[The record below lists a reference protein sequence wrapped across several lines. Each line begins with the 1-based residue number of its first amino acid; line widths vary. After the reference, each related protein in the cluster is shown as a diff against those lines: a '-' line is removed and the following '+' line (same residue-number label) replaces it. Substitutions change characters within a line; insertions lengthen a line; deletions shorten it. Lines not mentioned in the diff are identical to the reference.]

1 MMEAPAPA
9 RRKRA
14 PGGNLRWGIAIL
26 LGIGIVINYIDRV
39 NISVATKPLETEF
52 HLSAGQMGII
62 LSSYLWSYAL
72 LQIPVGA
79 LLDKVGIKWLM
90 RVGTVIWTLATFM
103 TAIVSGLGLII
114 LSRIL
119 LGIAEAPAFPGASK
133 ATGYW
138 FPLSERGLA
147 TSSFDAAAKFSNVI
161 GVPLVAGAVTV
172 WGWRAGFILT
182 GVLSLIYAA
191 LFWLFYRNPSKERHL
206 SREEYSYIT
215 EGGAQPEIEGTQQQ
229 SVMKNLGFLLRQP
242 KVWGLTLGFMAYG
255 YSFYLFL
262 TWLPGYLETAL
273 HMSVLKSGFYT
284 IVPWIVATITD
295 IFIGGWLVDRLISR
309 GYNSNT
315 VRKTLLTIG
324 MLLGI
329 AVIGAAYTTSPTVAI
344 IWISIALG
352 GLAFAAPI
360 GWSIPALIA
369 PPGTVGTVGSIMNF
383 FNNVAGIIAPIV
395 AGFLFQSTGSF
406 AINFLI
412 AGIILIFG
420 VLSFLFLLG
429 KIEPIQSPYTV
440 KPSAEQPPEEE
451 HRRTA

>member
-1 MMEAPAPA
+1 MMQAPASTPA
-9 RRKRA
+9 RRRT

-39 NISVATKPLETEF
+39 NISVATKPLEGEF
-52 HLSAGQMGII
+52 HLSSGQMGII

-90 RVGTVIWTLATFM
+90 RVGTVLWTIATFM

-114 LSRIL
+114 LSRVL

-138 FPLSERGLA
+138 FPLGERGLA

-161 GVPLVAGAVTV
+161 GVPLVAAAVTV
-172 WGWRAGFILT
+172 WGWRAGFYLT
-182 GVLSLIYAA
+182 GILSLIYVI
-191 LFWLFYRNPSKERHL
+191 LFWLFYRNPSKAQHL
-206 SREEYSYIT
+206 SGEEYQYIK
-215 EGGAQPEIEGTQQQ
+215 EGGAQPEVEGGQQ
-229 SVMKNLGFLLRQP
+229 SVLANLGFVLRQP

-273 HMSVLKSGFYT
+273 HMSVLKSGFFT
-284 IVPWIVATITD
+284 IIPWIVATITD
-295 IFIGGWLVDRLISR
+295 ILIGGVLVDWLIRR
-309 GYNSNT
+309 GHDST
-315 VRKTLLTIG
+315 RVRKTLLTIG

-329 AVIGAAYTTSPTVAI
+329 AVIGAAFTTSATVAI

-369 PPGTVGTVGSIMNF
+369 PPGTVGTVGAIMNF

-406 AINFLI
+406 GINFLI
-412 AGIILIFG
+412 AGVILVLG

-429 KIEPIQSPYTV
+429 RIEQIHA
-440 KPSAEQPPEEE
+440 PSAGQPAVEETPPEE
-451 HRRTA
+451 RRTA